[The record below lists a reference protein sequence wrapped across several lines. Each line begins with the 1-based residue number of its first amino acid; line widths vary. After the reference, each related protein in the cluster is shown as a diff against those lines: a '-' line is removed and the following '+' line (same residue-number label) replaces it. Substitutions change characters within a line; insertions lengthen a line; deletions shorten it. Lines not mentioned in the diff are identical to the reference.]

1 MALVVNNGTYAD
13 TLERVISVGA
23 SLAIVNN
30 ATVVT
35 DTVCSGQGTQV
46 QVPGSQQGTSYRLWR
61 GSTAQGN
68 AQNGNGNQLNFPTG
82 NIIADQV
89 FHLVATR
96 NLGNCGTS
104 IDTVSFLIALGNPIP
119 TLTVTPG
126 PTTQCVGDTI
136 TITVQGSQP
145 NVNYQLRR
153 NGTNLGTPQPGN
165 GGTLSYTVPITI
177 NATYTVFA
185 TNTQNSCTSTLQ
197 QTVPVTLQVPQLNWG
212 ADAMNPI
219 VGTPVQLMN
228 GSNVL
233 GGSFQWIIPGATPSA
248 STATEVQNV
257 VFNTPG
263 AHAVQL
269 IGITPIG
276 CRDTLVQVVH
286 AVPQPAPQDCGVSQ
300 LSIRGAN
307 PSAAAVTIDGAG
319 NMYGWINAEN
329 APELIAYSGG
339 PDTLY
344 EDLPFANNYEYNG
357 ALVKFDPYGIP
368 QWLVNFWHDANLA
381 KNGDVIVDEAG
392 NVYSA
397 YFHGEYLDSLRVV
410 DASGTRTTINP
421 PHNGSS
427 QRSMVITS
435 FTPQGRLRW
444 INTFLEGYGSE
455 GVNLELDGSGHLWV
469 QGTDRLVKY
478 ARNTGAQL
486 WQLQQ
491 SFGFRDITVTP
502 DDHIWVTDRFNLV
515 MREHANDGTLLQT
528 TPSFVPTPPPTGL
541 TRLNGWEATCDPA
554 GSIYQLHNIQGQVI
568 IGDDTLS
575 GPGTSGSNQYYV
587 YFFAKRGPAGE
598 VLWTRTFEMEGAIR
612 HLGLVANG
620 ERVFL
625 SVLFFGTDSLRM
637 EGLDP
642 LPIDAYDT
650 WMLSYDLNG
659 GNPQAVEVYDHGTA
673 SGTGMPVPGP
683 NALVLS
689 PDGQRMAG
697 WVGFRSALVAGTDTA
712 FSHVWSPAPSTGP
725 KDHGLIFG
733 ALDCLL
739 PGLPTTEE
747 PPEAFFAP
755 PAGYCAGQSIP
766 FADASLFGPTAWSW
780 SFPGGEP
787 ATSTD
792 PAPVVTYTAPGTYA
806 VTLIATN
813 ANGESTPYTA
823 EVLVDICTGLAP
835 TIADAAWQAWPV
847 PTADVLQVRGP
858 HAAPAW
864 LLDLQGRQVWSGTLA
879 PSGTIDLQGLTSGSY
894 VLVVEGARLRVVKE

>member
-1 MALVVNNGTYAD
+1 
-13 TLERVISVGA
+13 
-23 SLAIVNN
+23 
-30 ATVVT
+30 
-35 DTVCSGQGTQV
+35 
-46 QVPGSQQGTSYRLWR
+46 
-61 GSTAQGN
+61 
-68 AQNGNGNQLNFPTG
+68 
-82 NIIADQV
+82 
-89 FHLVATR
+89 
-96 NLGNCGTS
+96 
-104 IDTVSFLIALGNPIP
+104 
-119 TLTVTPG
+119 
-126 PTTQCVGDTI
+126 
-136 TITVQGSQP
+136 
-145 NVNYQLRR
+145 
-153 NGTNLGTPQPGN
+153 
-165 GGTLSYTVPITI
+165 
-177 NATYTVFA
+177 
-185 TNTQNSCTSTLQ
+185 
-197 QTVPVTLQVPQLNWG
+197 
-212 ADAMNPI
+212 
-219 VGTPVQLMN
+219 
-228 GSNVL
+228 
-233 GGSFQWIIPGATPSA
+233 
-248 STATEVQNV
+248 
-257 VFNTPG
+257 
-263 AHAVQL
+263 
-269 IGITPIG
+269 
-276 CRDTLVQVVH
+276 
-286 AVPQPAPQDCGVSQ
+286 
-300 LSIRGAN
+300 
-307 PSAAAVTIDGAG
+307 
-319 NMYGWINAEN
+319 
-329 APELIAYSGG
+329 
-339 PDTLY
+339 
-344 EDLPFANNYEYNG
+344 
-357 ALVKFDPYGIP
+357 
-368 QWLVNFWHDANLA
+368 
-381 KNGDVIVDEAG
+381 
-392 NVYSA
+392 
-397 YFHGEYLDSLRVV
+397 
-410 DASGTRTTINP
+410 
-421 PHNGSS
+421 
-427 QRSMVITS
+427 
-435 FTPQGRLRW
+435 
-444 INTFLEGYGSE
+444 
-455 GVNLELDGSGHLWV
+455 
-469 QGTDRLVKY
+469 
-478 ARNTGAQL
+478 
-486 WQLQQ
+486 
-491 SFGFRDITVTP
+491 
-502 DDHIWVTDRFNLV
+502 
-515 MREHANDGTLLQT
+515 
-528 TPSFVPTPPPTGL
+528 
-541 TRLNGWEATCDPA
+541 
-554 GSIYQLHNIQGQVI
+554 
-568 IGDDTLS
+568 
-575 GPGTSGSNQYYV
+575 
-587 YFFAKRGPAGE
+587 
-598 VLWTRTFEMEGAIR
+598 
-612 HLGLVANG
+612 LVANG